1 MGGEG
6 WRIFKTRGAEYVLL
20 GIREFLREFL
30 VYDILFIS
38 DCGGTDPVTTTHA
51 RH

>member
-6 WRIFKTRGAEYVLL
+6 SRIFKTRGAEYVLL
-20 GIREFLREFL
+20 GIREFEGVL

>member
-20 GIREFLREFL
+20 GIRELEGVFGL
-30 VYDILFIS
+30 
-38 DCGGTDPVTTTHA
+38 
-51 RH
+51 